1 MIGASVLVLAAPAY
15 AEQGATPGPALA
27 MAEQGPAPTAPAA
40 RSQRLNPTGRAIV
53 LTVPAKDG
61 ATYLGDMPLTIGI
74 DDTLSFPADRTL
86 QLLEELLDG
95 PVMTALRANL
105 SGKTSIAPGD
115 LSEAGIG
122 VEYDPRTLELRFL
135 IPVEKRASRRLSV
148 SALDRQSIGDF
159 VKPSNFSAYL
169 NIRGSVDLYED
180 GSETGFQEP
189 IFLLNGAVNALGAVV
204 ESDAI
209 WTPGG
214 AGEDFQRLGSR
225 VVFDNTEKVV
235 RFTFGDLEAQGRGF
249 QSAPDM
255 AGISVLRSYSVLNP
269 QQVIRPRG
277 DRTFRLE
284 RPSTV
289 EVIVNGQQVRRLQL
303 APGNYNLRD
312 FPFAQGGNDIR
323 LNVLDDTGRS
333 EVLRFNIFLDQ
344 TQLASGLDEFGLYF
358 GVKAPLGQTGPDY
371 RNEWITSGFYRRGI
385 SDNLTLG
392 ANFQADN
399 TIQMGGVEAMFG
411 TPFGSFG
418 TNFAY
423 SHTNGHGDGFAVQG
437 TFQRLIQRSNG
448 QADTLNLF
456 VEHRSRKFAPV
467 SFFLADNQYD
477 YEVGGGYSHAF
488 NSSLYMGANARY
500 SKGRGDNPDVQ
511 NYSLTGGWRLS
522 SRATLSAEA
531 RYTDDARG
539 EEVSGFVTLTVRFG
553 RNSSVRSEYDSRDN
567 RARVSYQTLHGNGV
581 GSYNVTADVE
591 RSDFGSNIGVNANYF
606 TNRAELGFSHFG
618 NFNGDFGDSTS
629 QRSTF
634 RFGTSLAFAE
644 GGASIGRPIYDSFA
658 IVKPHPSLKKAN
670 VLVEPSPFGV
680 TATTGDL
687 KSAIMP
693 SLSSY
698 SERVVT
704 VDVQGAPVG
713 ADIGQGSFKLFPSY
727 RSGYV
732 LEVGSDYFI
741 TATGSMRDADG
752 QPVAL
757 VSGKAIELAHP
768 DRAPVTVFT
777 NRQGR
782 FGATGLAPGKWR
794 VEMLDANKS
803 VYEITIP
810 ADAEG
815 IVRLGDLT
823 PVKE

>member
-180 GSETGFQEP
+180 GSDTGFQEP

-214 AGEDFQRLGSR
+214 AGKDFQRLGSR

-644 GGASIGRPIYDSFA
+644 GSASIGRPIYDSFA

-670 VLVEPSPFGV
+670 VLLEPSPFGV

>member
-214 AGEDFQRLGSR
+214 AGKDFQRLGSR

-644 GGASIGRPIYDSFA
+644 GSASIGRPIYDSFA

-670 VLVEPSPFGV
+670 VLLEPSPFGV